1 MIETSNS
8 VNKIGYLMSPDLDTN
23 IKSAKV
29 NDNSKYHLM
38 AMSTLASGAIPAE
51 EAFEFVNR
59 QNIGSIV
66 FGASSRQNIEQ
77 TVSLIK

>member
-1 MIETSNS
+1 
-8 VNKIGYLMSPDLDTN
+8 
-23 IKSAKV
+23 
-29 NDNSKYHLM
+29 M

-51 EAFEFVNR
+51 DAFEFVNR